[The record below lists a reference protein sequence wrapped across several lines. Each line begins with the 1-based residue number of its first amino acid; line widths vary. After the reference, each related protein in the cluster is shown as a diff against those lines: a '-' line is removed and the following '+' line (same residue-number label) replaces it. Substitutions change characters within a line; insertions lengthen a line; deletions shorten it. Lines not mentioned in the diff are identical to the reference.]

1 MYHHIYLA
9 IRRLLRVW
17 RVHHSTLNFWT
28 CLSARTLHCIFAYFC
43 RVNFMHLCTQ
53 KLWYCHLIL
62 HIVFL
67 AGRTV
72 GSSQRRA
79 GLCLHHRWHH
89 VRRATG
95 RGRDSHE
102 ASRRCSY
109 GHRDRKRHRRRGAAE
124 SVARGLVGHLQSG
137 RLHHAKQTL
146 ILWALY
152 PLDMLVRSSLHT
164 TELET
169 HRIKEDAAPLV
180 YT

>member
-1 MYHHIYLA
+1 MVFTESVTCPSLHAQFLDLFECTNI
-9 IRRLLRVW
+9 
-17 RVHHSTLNFWT
+17 TLPF
-28 CLSARTLHCIFAYFC
+28 CILPSGKFTLWH
-43 RVNFMHLCTQ
+43 
-53 KLWYCHLIL
+53 CHLIL

-72 GSSQRRA
+72 GSSQCRV
-79 GLCLHHRWHH
+79 GLCLHHRWNH

-137 RLHHAKQTL
+137 RLQHAKQTL

-164 TELET
+164 TEIET
-169 HRIKEDAAPLV
+169 HRMKEDAAPLV